1 MRNPVCRDSALAVS
15 PRLDSRAPVLPAIHR
30 RFCPHPA
37 STVSSVSV
45 FRLRTDL
52 CLHHPRSTT
61 VAWLFAA
68 ALSVVA
74 QPAVGQPYPAKPV
87 RMISPFPPG
96 GGTDAVARVIAQA
109 LSDTLGQ
116 QVVVDSRGGA
126 NGVIGTELAAKSAAD
141 GYVLL
146 LGNSATFAILPNLT
160 QKLPYD
166 PIKDFSPVS
175 LGALSDFILVVHP
188 SVPVTSVSGLIALA
202 RARPGQL
209 NYAAGGTGTPSH
221 LAMELFN
228 LLAKVKLVQVP
239 YKGNG
244 PAAIGLMTGEC
255 SVMIGSG
262 PSVLPH
268 YTAGELRALATT
280 GLKRSIL
287 DLPAIAEFLPD
298 YEVVQWYGV
307 LAPAGT
313 PRDIIDRLHR
323 EIARTIANP
332 RLAQVLT
339 NMGLQPTSNTPD
351 EFSALIK
358 LEIEKWSKV
367 IKAAGIKGE

>member
-1 MRNPVCRDSALAVS
+1 MRFALLALMCIAV
-15 PRLDSRAPVLPAIHR
+15 P
-30 RFCPHPA
+30 
-37 STVSSVSV
+37 
-45 FRLRTDL
+45 L
-52 CLHHPRSTT
+52 C
-61 VAWLFAA
+61 A
-68 ALSVVA
+68 VA
-74 QPAVGQPYPAKPV
+74 QPTYPAKPV

-109 LSDTLGQ
+109 LSDQLGQ

-126 NGVIGTELAAKSAAD
+126 NGVIGTEVAARSAAD
-141 GYVLL
+141 GYTLL

-166 PIKDFSPVS
+166 PVRDFSPVS
-175 LGALSDFILVVHP
+175 LAALSDFVLVVHP
-188 SVPVTSVSGLIALA
+188 SVPVKTVRELIALA
-202 RARPGQL
+202 KARPGGL

-228 LLAKVKLVQVP
+228 LLAKVQLVQVP

-244 PAAIGLMTGEC
+244 PASIGLMTGEC

-268 YTAGELRALATT
+268 YKAGKLRALATT
-280 GLKRSIL
+280 GLRRSIL
-287 DLPAIAEFLPD
+287 DLPAIAEFLPG

-313 PRDIIDRLHR
+313 AKEIVDRLHG

-332 RLAQVLT
+332 KLAQVLT
-339 NMGLQPTSNTPD
+339 NMGLQPASNTPD
-351 EFSALIK
+351 EFRALIK
-358 LEIEKWSKV
+358 LEIEKWGKV

>member
-1 MRNPVCRDSALAVS
+1 
-15 PRLDSRAPVLPAIHR
+15 
-30 RFCPHPA
+30 
-37 STVSSVSV
+37 V
-45 FRLRTDL
+45 FRPRRQKYR
-52 CLHHPRSTT
+52 HHPRAT
-61 VAWLFAA
+61 AALWLFAA
-68 ALSVVA
+68 SLGAVA
-74 QPAVGQPYPAKPV
+74 QPAVPQPYPAKPV

-109 LSDTLGQ
+109 LSDQLGQ

-141 GYVLL
+141 GYILL

-160 QKLPYD
+160 QKRPYD

-175 LGALSDFILVVHP
+175 LGALSDFVLVVHP
-188 SVPVTSVSGLIALA
+188 SVPVKSVRELIVLA
-202 RARPGQL
+202 KARPGQL

-244 PAAIGLMTGEC
+244 PASIGLMTGEC

-268 YTAGELRALATT
+268 YAAGKLRALATT

-313 PRDIIDRLHR
+313 PKDVVDRLHG
-323 EIARTIANP
+323 EIARAIANP
-332 RLAQVLT
+332 KLAQVLT

-351 EFSALIK
+351 EFRALIK
-358 LEIEKWSKV
+358 LEIEKWGKV
-367 IKAAGIKGE
+367 IKAAGIRGE

>member
-1 MRNPVCRDSALAVS
+1 M
-15 PRLDSRAPVLPAIHR
+15 
-30 RFCPHPA
+30 
-37 STVSSVSV
+37 
-45 FRLRTDL
+45 
-52 CLHHPRSTT
+52 
-61 VAWLFAA
+61 AWLFAA

>member
-1 MRNPVCRDSALAVS
+1 MRFALLALMCIAV
-15 PRLDSRAPVLPAIHR
+15 P
-30 RFCPHPA
+30 
-37 STVSSVSV
+37 
-45 FRLRTDL
+45 L
-52 CLHHPRSTT
+52 C
-61 VAWLFAA
+61 A
-68 ALSVVA
+68 VA
-74 QPAVGQPYPAKPV
+74 QTTYPAKPV

-96 GGTDAVARVIAQA
+96 GGTDAVARVIAQS
-109 LSDTLGQ
+109 LSDQLGQ
-116 QVVVDSRGGA
+116 QVIVDSRGGA
-126 NGVIGTELAAKSAAD
+126 NGVIGTEVAARSAAD
-141 GYVLL
+141 GYTLL

-166 PIKDFSPVS
+166 PVKDFTPVS
-175 LGALSDFILVVHP
+175 LAALSDFVLVVHP
-188 SVPVTSVSGLIALA
+188 SVPVKTVRELIALA
-202 RARPGQL
+202 KARPGGL

-228 LLAKVKLVQVP
+228 LLAKVQLVQVP

-244 PAAIGLMTGEC
+244 PASIGLMTGEC

-268 YTAGELRALATT
+268 YTAGKLRALATT

-313 PRDIIDRLHR
+313 VKEIVDRLQG
-323 EIARTIANP
+323 EIARTISNP
-332 RLAQVLT
+332 KLAQVLT
-339 NMGLQPTSNTPD
+339 NMGLQPASNTPD
-351 EFSALIK
+351 EFRALIK
-358 LEIEKWSKV
+358 LEIEKWGKV